1 MARIVGRRPIELKIS
16 DQINGYIP
24 VFNSSSRLWGTISKN
39 DFITG
44 SAITSGSNLF
54 TGNQTISGSL
64 TVTQGITGSLFGTAS
79 YADNAWALGGNPFTS
94 GNTDRILGTLS
105 DHHLSIYT
113 NGSRIATFTNSGS
126 LFIAP

>member
-44 SAITSGSNLF
+44 SAVTSGSNLF

-79 YADNAWALGGNPFTS
+79 YADNAWAIGGNTFSGGNSEASALAILILPSLCCLTS
-94 GNTDRILGTLS
+94 MWPSFN
-105 DHHLSIYT
+105 
-113 NGSRIATFTNSGS
+113 
-126 LFIAP
+126 FIPLMV